1 MDFFEMR
8 VKDLLGKIMVKE
20 IMNTELPAL
29 NPSMTVID
37 ALKDKFLQI
46 DYGTL
51 PITSGNKILG
61 IFTLL
66 NVKRLPRSKWNT
78 IKVSDVM
85 DRVSKNNTLNLADRA
100 IVALTKMIKTRLDL
114 LPVVED
120 SKLMGIVTQDDLL
133 RLIDHMKDADSPY

>member
-1 MDFFEMR
+1 MR

>member
-1 MDFFEMR
+1 MR

-120 SKLMGIVTQDDLL
+120 SKLIGVVTQDDLL

>member
-1 MDFFEMR
+1 MR
-8 VKDLLGKIMVKE
+8 VKDILGKIMVKE

-51 PITSGNKILG
+51 PITSENKILG
-61 IFTLL
+61 ILTLL

-120 SKLMGIVTQDDLL
+120 SKLIGVVTQDDLL